1 MSHRHLRNSHI
12 VFRVVRFV
20 SNSSRSF
27 TIFSPSSPITQF
39 HVEKRG
45 IRVFGIAES
54 FKETDTTSTLG
65 GVVVRR
71 DLIIDGFVFSDVA
84 IKGNDSTQK
93 ILSMFHSL
101 KRNDI
106 NCIMLD
112 GLIISIY
119 NIIDAEEIAAKTGVP
134 VIAITF
140 RPSVGLDQTL
150 ERNFPHDSKQKLE
163 QYRRLGQR
171 EKILLRTGKSIYLRS
186 WGIRSREAIVV
197 VNSFTLQ
204 GAVPEPIRIAKLAAR
219 ATARFSNTRLFS
231 GTTSTLRR
239 V

>member
-1 MSHRHLRNSHI
+1 MSHRHLRNSLI
-12 VFRVVRFV
+12 GFRVVRFV

-54 FKETDTTSTLG
+54 FKETDTTSTLA

-171 EKILLRTGKSIYLRS
+171 EKILLRTGKSIYLRY

-197 VNSFTLQ
+197 VNAFTLQ

-231 GTTSTLRR
+231 GTTSTRGR

>member
-1 MSHRHLRNSHI
+1 
-12 VFRVVRFV
+12 
-20 SNSSRSF
+20 
-27 TIFSPSSPITQF
+27 
-39 HVEKRG
+39 VEKRG

-54 FKETDTTSTLG
+54 FKKTDTTSTLA
-65 GVVVRR
+65 GVVMRR
-71 DLIIDGFVFSDVA
+71 DLIIDGIVFSDVT

-93 ILSMFHSL
+93 ILSIFHSL

-119 NIIDAEEIAAKTGVP
+119 NIIDAEEIAARTGVP

-150 ERNFPHDSKQKLE
+150 ERNFPHDPKQKLE

-171 EKILLRTGKSIYLRS
+171 EKILLRTGKFIYLRY
-186 WGIRSREAIVV
+186 WGIRSREAVLV
-197 VNSFTLQ
+197 VNAFTLQ
-204 GAVPEPIRIAKLAAR
+204 GAIPEPIRIAKLVAR
-219 ATARFSNTRLFS
+219 ATTRFNNRLFS
-231 GTTSTLRR
+231 AAH
-239 V
+239 

>member
-1 MSHRHLRNSHI
+1 
-12 VFRVVRFV
+12 
-20 SNSSRSF
+20 
-27 TIFSPSSPITQF
+27 
-39 HVEKRG
+39 VEKRG

-54 FKETDTTSTLG
+54 FKETDTTSTLA

-171 EKILLRTGKSIYLRS
+171 EKILLRTGKSIYLRY

-197 VNSFTLQ
+197 VNAFTLQ

-231 GTTSTLRR
+231 GTTSTRGR